1 MSDNLKEQIL
11 ASRKMSED
19 NTLVTYDLTN
29 GVDFSHPRKTAE
41 ALSKVFFEN
50 DASKWFTVKDG
61 NLVFD
66 PKYKAII
73 LLSEGDSK
81 KIAEAM
87 KDFKKD
93 LEYDEVPKNFKKQ
106 IYKKNLSQI
115 AVVFSMTSFMAGNAI
130 LGQEMQ
136 DDETIIEIVNN
147 IMRNTEIKDV
157 SKP

>member
-1 MSDNLKEQIL
+1 
-11 ASRKMSED
+11 MSED